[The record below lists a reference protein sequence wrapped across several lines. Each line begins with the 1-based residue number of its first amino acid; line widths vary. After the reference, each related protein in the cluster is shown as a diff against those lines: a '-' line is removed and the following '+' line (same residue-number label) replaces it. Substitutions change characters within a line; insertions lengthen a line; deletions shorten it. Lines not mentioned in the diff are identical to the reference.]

1 MHVKIRGGTVA
12 NGDPPLCQTC
22 RYAIIVRGPALR
34 DEIVECANLMFERG
48 RVRR

>member
-12 NGDPPLCQTC
+12 NGGPPLCQTC